1 MAAPIVVRH
10 SELKDFR
17 RCPLKHRMK
26 WVEGWR
32 TDHRSDASGIGTA
45 WHAVMETHYNQ
56 IQYEQREF
64 GGYASWRQEMTVDPG
79 SDLAGWEEAIWSAV
93 EPTLRDLDTTGEQQE
108 LLQWMYEG
116 YVELRGLDPDWEI
129 LGVEQEMTLAL
140 SKRFTLQVHIDLTAI
155 DHGLG
160 PNGTLL
166 AVDNKSTA
174 SPLGQQGIDLDDQF
188 GLYSLVL
195 SSHYGR
201 HAVPVINQAKTKKL
215 QRPMTLTE
223 RHDRR
228 RSFRTKVEL
237 ENIRRDALAAL
248 VAMHSTSNRIDPY
261 SNPDP
266 RTCDWSCEFLNAH
279 IAARKD
285 PRGLGVLDSL
295 LPATGFVKNGVDNTL
310 PGV

>member
-32 TDHRSDASGIGTA
+32 TDHRSEASNIGTA
-45 WHAVMETHYNQ
+45 WHAVMEEHYRHLQQNQ
-56 IQYEQREF
+56 FERGFSAWSRIARLATDAELERARNYVWDRVNPELVHA
-64 GGYASWRQEMTVDPG
+64 GADVD
-79 SDLAGWEEAIWSAV
+79 L
-93 EPTLRDLDTTGEQQE
+93 LR
-108 LLQWMYEG
+108 WMYEG

-140 SKRFTLQVHIDLTAI
+140 SKRFTLQVHIDLAAI